1 MKTFRMLTEDYMDS
15 YALHRAST
23 GPGINAY
30 VPNSDL
36 NLRAQKKIKGG
47 KGNSMKEKTNLQT
60 TPVNAINF
68 ILDDIRRVAV
78 KELQGGKTT
87 LTNRIAKL
95 VGQSVEI
102 KPGSGRASQVIIKK

>member
-1 MKTFRMLTEDYMDS
+1 MKTFRMFTEDYMDS
-15 YALHRAST
+15 YALHRTST

-30 VPNSDL
+30 VPTADL

-47 KGNSMKEKTNLQT
+47 KGNSMKEKSNLQT

-102 KPGSGRASQVIIKK
+102 KPGTGRASQVIIKK

>member
-1 MKTFRMLTEDYMDS
+1 MKTFRMFTEDYMDS
-15 YALHRAST
+15 YALHRTST

-30 VPNSDL
+30 VPTADL

-87 LTNRIAKL
+87 MTNKIAKL
-95 VGQSVEI
+95 VGHSVEL
-102 KPGSGRASQVIIKK
+102 KKGVGRTSQVIIKR

>member
-1 MKTFRMLTEDYMDS
+1 MKTFRMFTEDYMDS
-15 YALHRAST
+15 YALHRTST

-30 VPNSDL
+30 VPTADL

-102 KPGSGRASQVIIKK
+102 KPGPGRAGKVIIKR

>member
-1 MKTFRMLTEDYMDS
+1 MKTFRMFTEDYMDS
-15 YALHRAST
+15 YALHRTST
-23 GPGINAY
+23 GPGINMY
-30 VPNSDL
+30 VPTADL

-47 KGNSMKEKTNLQT
+47 KGNSMKEKSNLQT

-102 KPGSGRASQVIIKK
+102 KPGSCRASQVII

>member
-1 MKTFRMLTEDYMDS
+1 MKTFRMFTEDYMDS
-15 YALHRAST
+15 YALHRTST

-30 VPNSDL
+30 VPTAVL

-47 KGNSMKEKTNLQT
+47 KGNSMKEKSNLQT

-87 LTNRIAKL
+87 TLKSIAKL
-95 VGQSVEI
+95 VGQTVELE
-102 KPGSGRASQVIIKK
+102 SGRAGRVILKK